1 MFLNVVNVCQSDI
14 KPVFNLFLLLILF
27 SFEILVY
34 LYVYLLTFANQLTD
48 FYMRATLAR
57 NGLK

>member
-1 MFLNVVNVCQSDI
+1 MFLSVVNVCQSDI

-34 LYVYLLTFANQLTD
+34 LYVYLLTFTNQLTD